1 MKKRVLICGNGY
13 VGGYV
18 FAQLSKNTSLD
29 VTLES
34 KATLDYTDEYY
45 LHDVLMLMQRSEIK
59 KRAGSIMFKYQ

>member
-18 FAQLSKNTSLD
+18 FAQLSKNTSLE

-45 LHDVLMLMQRSEIK
+45 LRD
-59 KRAGSIMFKYQ
+59 